1 MNHENH
7 KSGRRSALKAL
18 GMLGALG
25 AAPGLVSLTIRD
37 AHGQAAIPVTL
48 TTGLKL
54 ANYGPIYVA
63 ARNGLF
69 AQQGLEV
76 NTNVGGTVVEPV
88 SIALSGRGQFAATGT
103 GMAVNSTLEG
113 GKMTVVAKM
122 CGALGMW
129 VITQPGI
136 SFTSLADFKG
146 KKVACLRYPSNT
158 ITSPTFAMKKF
169 AAMDPKADGVEFLE
183 GPPGSIVGAVRD
195 KRADVGVVFEW
206 DASIAA
212 QQGLQVAYG
221 FAEQMGPI
229 LLTSVMVKRDYLEA
243 NPDLVQR
250 FCNALAASMKLIREN
265 SAAYVSAMGAE
276 FSNLD
281 RQVIEAGCARLLAT
295 PGYVPLNPIVDKAEW
310 DASVEHDFLAG
321 TIRKP
326 LPFEEMVDNRFAQKA
341 TAAFGVAG

>member
-1 MNHENH
+1 MKAEN
-7 KSGRRSALKAL
+7 SSSRRNMLKTLGGLAASAAV
-18 GMLGALG
+18 MT
-25 AAPGLVSLTIRD
+25 LTVKD
-37 AHGQAAIPVTL
+37 VFGQGSIPIAL

-69 AQQGLEV
+69 AKQGLDVTV
-76 NTNVGGTVVEPV
+76 NQGGTVVEPV
-88 SIALSGRGQFAATGT
+88 AIALSGRGPFAVTGT

-113 GKMTVVAKM
+113 GKMKVVAKM

-129 VITQPGI
+129 VITRPGTK
-136 SFTSLADFKG
+136 FTSLADFKG
-146 KKVACLRYPSNT
+146 KKVASLRYPSNT

-169 AAMDPKADGVEFLE
+169 SGMDPKTAGVEFIE

-221 FAEQMGPI
+221 FADQMGPI
-229 LLTSVMVKRDYLEA
+229 LLTSVMVKNDYLA
-243 NPDLVQR
+243 SNPDLVQR
-250 FCNALAASMKLIREN
+250 FCNAIAASMKLIREN
-265 SAAYVSAMGAE
+265 NSVYVNAMGAE

-281 RQVIEAGCARLLAT
+281 RSVIEAGCARLLAT
-295 PGYVPLNPIVDKAEW
+295 KGFVPINPIISKAEW
-310 DASVEHDFLAG
+310 DASAEHDFVAG
-321 TIRKP
+321 TIRKV

-341 TAAFGVAG
+341 TEAFGAGA

>member
-1 MNHENH
+1 MKTEN
-7 KSGRRSALKAL
+7 SSNRRSALKAI
-18 GMLGALG
+18 GGLGAS
-25 AAPGLVSLTIRD
+25 AALMTLTIKD
-37 AHGQAAIPVTL
+37 VFGQASIPVAL

-69 AQQGLEV
+69 AKQGLSV
-76 NTNVGGTVVEPV
+76 TVNVGGTVVEPV
-88 SIALSGRGQFAATGT
+88 SIALSGRGPFAVTGT

-113 GKMTVVAKM
+113 GQMKVVAKM

-129 VITQPGI
+129 VITRPGTA
-136 SFTSLADFKG
+136 FTSLADFKG
-146 KKVACLRYPSNT
+146 KKVASLRYPSNT

-169 AAMDPKADGVEFLE
+169 AGMDPKAAGVEFIE

-212 QQGLQVAYG
+212 QQGLQVAYA

-229 LLTSVMVKRDYLEA
+229 LLTSVMVKNDYLA
-243 NPDLVQR
+243 SNPDLVQR
-250 FCNALAASMKLIREN
+250 FCNAIAASMKLIREN
-265 SAAYVSAMGAE
+265 NLVYVSAMGAE
-276 FSNLD
+276 FGNLD
-281 RQVIEAGCARLLAT
+281 RPVIEAGCARLLAT
-295 PGYVPLNPIVDKAEW
+295 RGFVPTNPIISKTEW

-321 TIRKP
+321 TIRKA
-326 LPFEEMVDNRFAQKA
+326 LTFEEMVDNRFAQKA
-341 TAAFGVAG
+341 TEAFGIGV

>member
-1 MNHENH
+1 MKAEN
-7 KSGRRSALKAL
+7 SSTRRSALKAI
-18 GMLGALG
+18 GGLGAS
-25 AAPGLVSLTIRD
+25 AAMMTLTVKD
-37 AHGQAAIPVTL
+37 VFGQASISIAL

-63 ARNGLF
+63 ARSGLF
-69 AQQGLEV
+69 AKHGLNV
-76 NTNVGGTVVEPV
+76 TVNVGGTVVEPV
-88 SIALSGRGQFAATGT
+88 SIALSGRGPFAVTGT

-113 GKMTVVAKM
+113 GQMKVIAKM

-129 VITQPGI
+129 VITRPGTT
-136 SFTSLADFKG
+136 FTSLADFKG
-146 KKVACLRYPSNT
+146 KKVASLRYPSNT

-169 AAMDPKADGVEFLE
+169 AGMEPKSAGVEFVE

-212 QQGLQVAYG
+212 QQGLQVTYG

-229 LLTSVMVKRDYLEA
+229 LLTSVMVKADYLTS

-250 FCNALAASMKLIREN
+250 FCNAIAASMKLIREN
-265 SAAYVSAMGAE
+265 SSAYISAMSAE
-276 FSNLD
+276 FSNLE
-281 RQVIEAGCARLLAT
+281 RPVIEAGCTRLLAT
-295 PGYVPLNPIVDKAEW
+295 KGFVPTNPIISKAEW

-321 TIRKP
+321 TIRKV

-341 TAAFGVAG
+341 TEAFGVGA